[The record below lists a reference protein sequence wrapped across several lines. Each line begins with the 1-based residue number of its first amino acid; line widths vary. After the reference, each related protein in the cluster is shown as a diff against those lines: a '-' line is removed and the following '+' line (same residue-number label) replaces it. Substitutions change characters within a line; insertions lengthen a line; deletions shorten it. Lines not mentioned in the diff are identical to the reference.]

1 MLDELISLISPPQAP
16 LYSQGDWQKVEK
28 DLGVVLPADYK
39 ELISVYG
46 AGTFNSGSDDAGLQI
61 FSYLSPWGAKDQG
74 AGMSELLKSML
85 TSFSGNDDYKPPAS
99 FYPDLPGLL
108 HFGTYLERDELLWLV
123 PASGAPHGIVWFAL
137 EEGFITLPGIGVTE
151 LLLSI
156 IRGNSILH
164 QRKVI
169 QDSQP
174 GAPYWFNP
182 GS

>member
-1 MLDELISLISPPQAP
+1 MLKELMSLVPPPQSP
-16 LYSQGDWQKVEK
+16 LYSQGDWGQVEK
-28 DLGVVLPADYK
+28 ELGIALPVDYK

-46 AGTFNSGSDDAGLQI
+46 AGTFNAKAYDAGFQI
-61 FSYLSPWGAKDQG
+61 FSYLSPWGAKNQG
-74 AGMSELLKSML
+74 EGMGELLKSML
-85 TSFSGNDDYKPPAS
+85 ISFYGNDEYTPPAS
-99 FYPDLPGLL
+99 FYPHVPGLL

-123 PASGAPHGIVWFAL
+123 PASGPPRDIVWFAL
-137 EEGFITLPGIGVTE
+137 EEGFITLPGISVTE

-174 GAPYWFNP
+174 GAKYWFNP

>member
-1 MLDELISLISPPQAP
+1 MLKELMSLVPPPQSP
-16 LYSQGDWQKVEK
+16 LYSQGDWGQVERDLGLVLPSDYK
-28 DLGVVLPADYK
+28 DL
-39 ELISVYG
+39 ITVYG
-46 AGTFNSGSDDAGLQI
+46 AGTFNAEEYDAGFQI
-61 FSYLSPWGAKDQG
+61 FSYLVPWGARKKG
-74 AGMSELLKSML
+74 EGMSALLKSML
-85 TSFSGNDDYKPPAS
+85 TSFSGSDEYNPPAS

-123 PASGAPHGIVWFAL
+123 PASGPPRDIVWFAL
-137 EEGFITLPGIGVTE
+137 EKGFITLPGIGVTE

-174 GAPYWFNP
+174 GAEYWFNP